1 MGPKKTQKLVII
13 TKKKHTHRCKGQASG
28 YQFGEESGKGN
39 IGVGKKRFYGI
50 LWNNVCES

>member
-39 IGVGKKRFYGI
+39 MGVGKKKV
-50 LWNNVCES
+50 LWDFME